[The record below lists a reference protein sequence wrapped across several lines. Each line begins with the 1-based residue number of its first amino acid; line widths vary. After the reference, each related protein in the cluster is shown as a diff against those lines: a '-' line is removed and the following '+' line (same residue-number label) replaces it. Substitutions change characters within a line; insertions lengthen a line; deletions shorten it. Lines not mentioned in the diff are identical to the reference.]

1 MQTEIHSGR
10 RVSAPPIE
18 ELPVIMWHTTYA
30 TPSIRPSLLGVSSG
44 SCDRQ
49 IKQERN
55 TSDGWNR

>member
-1 MQTEIHSGR
+1 
-10 RVSAPPIE
+10 
-18 ELPVIMWHTTYA
+18 MWHTTYA